1 MPMPTDIA
9 ADLKLID
16 HHCHGLVPRDVTRKQ
31 FELMISESFVDAPPG
46 TSHFDTPLG
55 LAIRAKC
62 APILDLDSFPDP
74 DAYIERRAALGAAEV
89 NRRFVKAA
97 NCGLLLIDSGFRS
110 TDILTPPQ
118 MAEAVGVPARE
129 IVRIEAIAERVGK
142 SGVGAAEFSRAFADE
157 LAAASK
163 TAVGL
168 KSVIAYRGGFD
179 FDPAPPSKDDVV
191 AAAGKWLPEIQAG
204 RARMEQPTLLRH
216 GLWIGAELARQR
228 KMPIQ
233 FHVGFGDR
241 DAIIHKNNP
250 SLLMPFLQS
259 LNEMGVNVTM
269 LHCFPFHR
277 VAGYMAEV
285 FPNVYFDVGVVLHYT
300 GPSAWRILGEAL
312 EIAPFTKQLYSSDA
326 FGVAEFYY
334 LGALLFRAGL
344 RRQMDQWISD
354 GFCNVLEAERIA
366 GLIAG
371 ENARRIYPLS

>member
-31 FELMISESFVDAPPG
+31 FELMISESFVDAPAG

-62 APILDLDSFPDP
+62 APILDLDTFPDP

-179 FDPAPPSKDDVV
+179 FDPAPPSRDDVV
-191 AAAGKWLPEIQAG
+191 TAAGKWLPEIQAG
-204 RARMEQPTLLRH
+204 RTRMEEPTLLRH
-216 GLWIGAELARQR
+216 GLWVGAELARQR

-259 LNEMGVNVTM
+259 MNEMGVNITM

-285 FPNVYFDVGVVLHYT
+285 FPNVYFDVGVILHYT

-344 RRQMDQWISD
+344 RRQMDQWIAD
-354 GFCNVLEAERIA
+354 GFCNVREAERIA
-366 GLIAG
+366 SLIAG
-371 ENARRIYPLS
+371 ENARRIYPLG